1 MACNPGEPH
10 GDASRGNSGPGRV
23 PVGKLF
29 GAFLRTGT
37 GDAPMRRGNVT
48 LRGRNR
54 FGTGSVF
61 GGSDG
66 VATRFSGLSVS
77 GVGWRGD
84 TLLRSRAARRYCVT
98 SFGRRTNGRIRV
110 SQGRRR
116 PRRRPSAHAADNV
129 KRGRLA
135 ERSHR
140 LRGRNE
146 PLKGETHGRY
156 RRETEPEGFREEQRA
171 RRLRKPE
178 GAAQPGEANPVQV
191 ASRCL
196 MRRRVN
202 QPHEGSV
209 VRRRLVSGHR
219 AVRRNT
225 VDHTLERSPSSR
237 EDGKVLRVPD
247 RRVFREY
254 LKGRFARPR
263 P

>member
-1 MACNPGEPH
+1 VAWRHAGPV
-10 GDASRGNSGPGRV
+10 SRGSSVPCPLSREAHARRRIRGSPGR
-23 PVGKLF
+23 
-29 GAFLRTGT
+29 
-37 GDAPMRRGNVT
+37 
-48 LRGRNR
+48 
-54 FGTGSVF
+54 
-61 GGSDG
+61 
-66 VATRFSGLSVS
+66 
-77 GVGWRGD
+77 
-84 TLLRSRAARRYCVT
+84 
-98 SFGRRTNGRIRV
+98 
-110 SQGRRR
+110 
-116 PRRRPSAHAADNV
+116 SAGNV

-156 RRETEPEGFREEQRA
+156 RRETEPGGFREEQGA

-254 LKGRFARPR
+254 LTGRFARPR
-263 P
+263 PQREKPTGRNLPET